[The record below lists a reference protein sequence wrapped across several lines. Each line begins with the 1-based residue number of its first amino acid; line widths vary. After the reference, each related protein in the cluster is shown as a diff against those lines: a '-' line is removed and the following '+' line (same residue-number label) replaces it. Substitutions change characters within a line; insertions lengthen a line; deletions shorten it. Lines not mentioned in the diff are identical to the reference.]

1 MSNIL
6 DYLDWR
12 DITFKQDKFN
22 EVDNLILSRIAYFPL
37 DNIVPENEK
46 IILKYAYENLENK
59 EKPEIYLQ
67 REDKDLFFK
76 LAKSKRFGRILLS
89 DYINIISQ
97 EEEKQF
103 SALTIELPDGTMY
116 ISYRGTD
123 NTIVG
128 WKEDLN
134 MSFQDLVPSQIE
146 AVNYLEK
153 IAKKTRKQIRI
164 GGHSKGGNLAVYAAA
179 FCNIN
184 TKRRIL
190 EVYNNDGP
198 GFQNNVIKS
207 KEYKEITSRIHTYL
221 PQTSII
227 GRLLTQK
234 GKNTII
240 KSTQTG
246 IMQHDLYSWQVL
258 GNKFVKSEFTNAS
271 QFIDN
276 TITEWLKEV
285 SVQKREKTIDIIFE
299 ILNATGVKTL
309 SEMNTKRFSN
319 AKTILMTY
327 KNIDSES
334 KKIVLETLKVLLKI
348 AIKRENKVD

>member
-46 IILKYAYENLENK
+46 ITLKYAYENLENK

-103 SALTIELPDGTMY
+103 SVLTIELPDGTMY

-184 TKRRIL
+184 TKGRIL

-207 KEYKEITSRIHTYL
+207 KEYKEIRSRIHTYL

-309 SEMNTKRFSN
+309 SEMNTKRFTN

>member
-46 IILKYAYENLENK
+46 ITLKYAYENLENK

-184 TKRRIL
+184 IKRRIL

-198 GFQNNVIKS
+198 GFQNNVVRS

>member
-46 IILKYAYENLENK
+46 ITLKYAYENLENK

-153 IAKKTRKQIRI
+153 TAKKTRKQFRI

>member
-22 EVDNLILSRIAYFPL
+22 EVDNLILSRLAYFPL

-46 IILKYAYENLENK
+46 ITLKYAYENLENK

-103 SALTIELPDGTMY
+103 SVLTIELPDGTMY

-309 SEMNTKRFSN
+309 SEMNTKRFTN

>member
-46 IILKYAYENLENK
+46 ITLKYAYENLENK

-103 SALTIELPDGTMY
+103 SVLTIELPDGTMY

-309 SEMNTKRFSN
+309 SEMNTKRFTN